1 MKIALDYD
9 STILQDHV
17 LWETFVALAK
27 LRKYEV
33 VLVTNR
39 SENESNDD
47 LKSDGESLG
56 VQVIYCAGTQKQ
68 DCFGADV
75 WVDARPDRVVST
87 DGVAYLAGVL
97 NCS

>member
-9 STILQDHV
+9 STILQDRV
-17 LWETFVALAK
+17 LWETFVTLAK

-39 SENESNDD
+39 SEGESNDD
-47 LKSDGESLG
+47 LEYDAEALG
-56 VQVIYCAGTQKQ
+56 LQTIYCAGTQKQ
-68 DCFGADV
+68 DCFGADI
-75 WVDARPDRVVST
+75 WVDSRPDRVVST
-87 DGVAYLAGVL
+87 DGVVYLSGVL